1 MNEINETTIKKIEQA
16 MGFKLYPWQRYYLYF
31 GFELSEYYRGAG
43 NTTIY
48 AIKKL
53 LTLEEELD
61 LNKDEDLFKLVD
73 YCPSM
78 RALNAFRS
86 MIEDINDKLK
96 SVGLRTCVRDTN
108 KMLTVEITTNR
119 ETGATEVKC
128 NGKKTDTEELE
139 RIKIENGP
147 MIIMKPPK
155 YGWASIDV

>member
-16 MGFKLYPWQRYYLYF
+16 MGFRLYPWQRYYLDF
-31 GFELSEYYRGAG
+31 GFELNRHYRCAG

-86 MIEDINDKLK
+86 TIEDINDKLK
-96 SVGLRTCVRDTN
+96 SVGLRTCVRDTD
-108 KMLTVEITTNR
+108 KMITVEITTNCGS
-119 ETGATEVKC
+119 GATEVKC
-128 NGKKTDTEELE
+128 NGLRVNTDGVESY
-139 RIKIENGP
+139 KIENGQR
-147 MIIMKPPK
+147 
-155 YGWASIDV
+155 

>member
-73 YCPSM
+73 YCPNERVLHM
-78 RALNAFRS
+78 FRPTIS
-86 MIEDINDKLK
+86 DINDKLK

-108 KMLTVEITTNR
+108 KMITVEITTNR

-128 NGKKTDTEELE
+128 NGKRLNTDWVE
-139 RIKIENGP
+139 RYEIENGP
-147 MIIMKPPK
+147 TIIMEPQK
-155 YGWASIDV
+155 YRVIHIND